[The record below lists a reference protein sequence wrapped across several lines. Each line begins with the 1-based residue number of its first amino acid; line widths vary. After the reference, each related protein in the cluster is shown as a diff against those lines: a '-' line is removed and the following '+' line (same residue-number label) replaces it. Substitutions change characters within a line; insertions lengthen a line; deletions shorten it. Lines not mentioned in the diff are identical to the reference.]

1 MQKKYFEQL
10 NEVKDLKKEF
20 SDFKNQVDL
29 YKNVVHSFKEELNEI
44 TALYEERMNTL
55 SEK

>member
-29 YKNVVHSFKEELNEI
+29 FKNVVHSFKEELNEI